1 MPISHLT
8 LPIDLLKKLCRKYY
22 VRELALF
29 GSVLRDDFQPDS
41 DIDFLVEFETGASIS
56 FFELTGLQRALS
68 DLIGR
73 KVDVV
78 VKDGLKP
85 VIRDQVINS
94 AKVIYAQ

>member
-8 LPIDLLKKLCRKYY
+8 LPLDSLKKLCKKYY

-41 DIDFLVEFETGASIS
+41 DIDFLVEFEADASIS

-85 VIRDQVINS
+85 VIRDRVINS